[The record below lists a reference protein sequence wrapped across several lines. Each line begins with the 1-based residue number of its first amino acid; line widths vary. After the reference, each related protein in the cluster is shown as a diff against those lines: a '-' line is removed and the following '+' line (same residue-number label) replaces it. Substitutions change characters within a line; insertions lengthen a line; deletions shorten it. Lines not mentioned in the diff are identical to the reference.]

1 MSFGT
6 GINFWKLG
14 YIYYPK
20 VNIMDKT
27 IETDKLIIAYD
38 KYYSSF
44 LVTMYDKYGHYI
56 DETELSREDIA
67 VLYKGLDEIKEKILD

>member
-44 LVTMYDKYGHYI
+44 LVTMYDKYW
-56 DETELSREDIA
+56 TEL
-67 VLYKGLDEIKEKILD
+67 KTGK

>member
-38 KYYSSF
+38 KY
-44 LVTMYDKYGHYI
+44 GHYI